1 LEFLDGATPRAR
13 QPGQQGLLARRGRG
27 SRRRHGR
34 AYARLVTLVVT
45 GVVALVAAGS
55 ALAANAQGLP
65 RAGYCL
71 HGKFLNLVL
80 GQPSADPMYED
91 AVLAW
96 YVKGVGITCAA
107 PPAGYVAFETAPDE
121 FGVPG
126 RLYAYWVP
134 AGSN

>member
-1 LEFLDGATPRAR
+1 LEFLDVVTPKATHHAPSAEDARGPHRRRAR
-13 QPGQQGLLARRGRG
+13 FQLRLAM
-27 SRRRHGR
+27 
-34 AYARLVTLVVT
+34 LVVT
-45 GVVALVAAGS
+45 GIVALSAAGS
-55 ALAANAQGLP
+55 ALAAADPGLP
-65 RAGYCL
+65 RAGYCMD
-71 HGKFLNLVL
+71 GKFLNLVL

-96 YVKGVGITCAA
+96 YVEGRGITCAA

-134 AGSN
+134 AGSS